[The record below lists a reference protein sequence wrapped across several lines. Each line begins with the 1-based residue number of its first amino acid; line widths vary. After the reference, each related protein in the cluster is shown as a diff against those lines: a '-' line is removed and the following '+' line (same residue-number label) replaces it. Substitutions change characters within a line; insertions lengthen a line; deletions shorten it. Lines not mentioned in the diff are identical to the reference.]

1 MAELKPGISPVSEID
16 PKILDPDGLYI
27 PRDPVEVA
35 EEQQMITRGSKDL
48 YQAPF
53 RPPFNAV
60 DLSQESNINP
70 RADEKEA
77 KGPISKHAAANRDHS
92 KDGERDLD
100 FIEDEYMNK
109 APKEEMLENYSIDQ
123 LEALLEAEEGGGP
136 NRVETLPVH
145 PDSDDSELVN
155 AVLND
160 YRSAYDGVSTFDEL
174 MQDEPEFEGGT
185 DTGIP
190 DFLKE
195 AKVWKGRTF
204 RESRGELE
212 TFFRENPKALKKD
225 IKAAYQDH
233 KDWAQK
239 KGIEAAWPETFK
251 RMLARA
257 QTSTAATP
265 AANEPPREL
274 SKSSQEIAGDIESTG
289 SSHVEDTFRN
299 LIDVASKI
307 ASRET
312 MAPHHGFIYGTGGV
326 GKSYSIVRT
335 VEDICASDPKLERWK
350 LLKGSTTAA
359 ALYHLLFKYRDG
371 WVIIFDDNDG
381 VLNDVNAI
389 NYLKAA
395 MDPDQPR
402 FVSKSSIRTLED
414 KETDM
419 ARYLKEDIQFYE
431 SRFDD
436 DEEEEEDSEEELED
450 DEVLDTRE
458 TDDDIDREML
468 RKKNLRAMRD
478 EKFTYWIDHVDPAI
492 DPATIEDDGEEGEGG
507 GFGGKPKL
515 PPEFQFASRII
526 FISNRPDLPQPL
538 QDRTEP
544 GEVKLSKAEI
554 LDRIEAILDHLV
566 DKEPKLLAMK
576 DNGRAL
582 KIEVLHYLRACV
594 KAEDEGISDKGGEAF
609 VINAPF
615 TFRLFARCVAY
626 RVLYPD
632 VWKKR
637 VIRALRE
644 KSAGKVR

>member
-274 SKSSQEIAGDIESTG
+274 SKSSQEIASDIESTG

-478 EKFTYWIDHVDPAI
+478 EKFTYWIDHVDPAY
-492 DPATIEDDGEEGEGG
+492 
-507 GFGGKPKL
+507 
-515 PPEFQFASRII
+515 
-526 FISNRPDLPQPL
+526 RP
-538 QDRTEP
+538 RY
-544 GEVKLSKAEI
+544 
-554 LDRIEAILDHLV
+554 
-566 DKEPKLLAMK
+566 
-576 DNGRAL
+576 N
-582 KIEVLHYLRACV
+582 
-594 KAEDEGISDKGGEAF
+594 
-609 VINAPF
+609 
-615 TFRLFARCVAY
+615 
-626 RVLYPD
+626 
-632 VWKKR
+632 
-637 VIRALRE
+637 
-644 KSAGKVR
+644 